1 MVAAAS
7 GAHVIAFEP
16 QINLRSKYSLS
27 MSFVNNGLHHQRY
40 YWLGESIKSSL

>member
-16 QINLRSKYSLS
+16 QINLRSKYPLP
-27 MSFVNNGLHHQRY
+27 MSFVNHGLHHHKVLLA
-40 YWLGESIKSSL
+40 WGVD